1 MFSRRHPYLFF
12 ILLMTA
18 MVTGSSMLMRLGTA
32 MTKSEVQGE
41 SIGVVELYGPIMDS
55 SQILEDI
62 RKFRD
67 NEKIRAIV
75 LRVDSPGGGV
85 GPSQEIYRALQMAR
99 KEKPVIASF
108 GSVAASGGYYVA
120 AATDGIMANAGTVT
134 GSIGVILGY
143 TNFRELA
150 ERIGLQS
157 VVIKSGEH
165 KDMASPVKDLSSE
178 DRDIL
183 QALVDRMHRQF
194 VRDVATGRD
203 MEENTVATLA
213 DGRIYAGE
221 EAMELGLVDRLG
233 NFEDA
238 LSWAAEK
245 AGIDPDKWVAVYPE
259 RERSWLWDIIDGGAQ
274 SLVNA
279 MDRKMGF
286 TGGYLWTPGMQQGL

>member
-12 ILLMTA
+12 ILVMTA

-32 MTKSEVQGE
+32 ISKPEVKGE

-55 SQILEDI
+55 GQILEDI

-67 NEKIRAIV
+67 DEKIRAIV

-85 GPSQEIYRALQMAR
+85 GPSQEIFRALQLAR

-120 AATDGIMANAGTVT
+120 SACDGIMANAGTVT

-143 TNFRELA
+143 TNFRELV
-150 ERIGLQS
+150 EKIGLKS

-194 VRDVATGRD
+194 VRDVATGRG
-203 MEENTVATLA
+203 MEEDVVAALA

-221 EAMELGLVDRLG
+221 EAMELGLVDRMG

-238 LSWAAEK
+238 LSWAAER
-245 AGIDPDKWVAVYPE
+245 AGIDPGKWVAVYPE
-259 RERSWLWDIIDGGAQ
+259 RERSWLMNLIDGSAQ

-279 MDRKMGF
+279 MDRRMGF
-286 TGGYLWTPGMQQGL
+286 SGGYMWTPNPQGL